1 MSITR
6 SATSPPRRRRSP
18 ESAEREILEAA
29 EAFLRERPFRDLTV
43 DEVMA
48 RTTLS
53 RPSFYVYFRDRHH
66 LAVRLVEGIGEA
78 LFEMANRWLEGTGDS
93 RADVREALRGIATV
107 YDEHG
112 LVLHAIADAA
122 GHDLEVERVYYGLI
136 ERFVTATTTRL
147 EHDLRTGRVAAPL
160 DAAPTASALVWMSER
175 YLLMTLGRLPK
186 EPLDTAVDTLVTI
199 WVRTLYTPA
208 T

>member
-1 MSITR
+1 VSITR
-6 SATSPPRRRRSP
+6 SAPSPRRRRSP
-18 ESAEREILEAA
+18 ESAEREILDAA
-29 EAFLRERPFRDLTV
+29 ESFLRERPFRDLTV
-43 DEVMA
+43 DEVMS

-78 LFEMANRWLEGTGDS
+78 LFEMANRWLEGTGDPRTDI
-93 RADVREALRGIATV
+93 RASLRGVAGV
-107 YDEHG
+107 YEEHG

-122 GHDLEVERVYYGLI
+122 GHDPEVERVYYGLI
-136 ERFVTATTTRL
+136 ERFVTATAERL
-147 EHDLRTGRVAAPL
+147 EADVAAGRVAPV
-160 DAAPTASALVWMSER
+160 DAAPTAGALVWMTER

-186 EPLDTAVDTLVTI
+186 EPLDTVVDTLATI
-199 WVRTLYTPA
+199 WTRTLYTNA

>member
-1 MSITR
+1 M
-6 SATSPPRRRRSP
+6 PRRRRTP

-29 EAFLRERPFRDLTV
+29 EEFLRERPFRDLTV

-78 LFEMANRWLEGTGDS
+78 LFDMANRWLESTNGDDP
-93 RADVREALRGIATV
+93 RADVRESLQGVASVWR
-107 YDEHG
+107 EHG
-112 LVLHAIADAA
+112 QMLHAIADAA
-122 GHDLEVERVYYGLI
+122 GHDPDVERVYHGLVQQ
-136 ERFVTATTTRL
+136 FVVATTRRI
-147 EHDLRTGRVAAPL
+147 EVEIAAGRIAPM
-160 DAAPTASALVWMSER
+160 DAAPTAAALVWMNER
-175 YLLMTLGRLPK
+175 YLQMTLGRLPQT
-186 EPLDTAVDTLVTI
+186 PLDTVVDTLATI
-199 WVRTLYTPA
+199 WTRTLYTSA